1 MTNMI
6 NIKII
11 FMHLMY
17 VLRNYLSRKIYYKN
31 NEKEK

>member
-17 VLRNYLSRKIYYKN
+17 VLRNYLRKIYYKN